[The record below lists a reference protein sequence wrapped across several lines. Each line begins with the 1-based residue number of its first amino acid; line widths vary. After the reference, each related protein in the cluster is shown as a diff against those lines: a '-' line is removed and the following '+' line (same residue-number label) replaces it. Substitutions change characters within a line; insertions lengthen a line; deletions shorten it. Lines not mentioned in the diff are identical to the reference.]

1 LEEYKTLILEE
12 KIMKVNTIPEIKQLI
27 EKLESID
34 NSQISNI
41 YRIWNIEK
49 EIEQLEI
56 LLEQSSSTSLT

>member
-1 LEEYKTLILEE
+1 M
-12 KIMKVNTIPEIKQLI
+12 KINTFPEIKQLI

-56 LLEQSSSTSLT
+56 LLEKNSSTSPT

>member
-1 LEEYKTLILEE
+1 MNI
-12 KIMKVNTIPEIKQLI
+12 NSIPEIKQLI

-41 YRIWNIEK
+41 YRIWSIEK

-56 LLEQSSSTSLT
+56 LLEKNSSTSPT